1 MADLLLHDIET
12 IKSTYAR
19 GSWQRVVFAEF
30 ESSLGNQ
37 ARPFPCVFGAK
48 GWSDNQLRYVFL
60 DHLDARC
67 VAQALTAYLPA
78 ARTIGKNTSLVV
90 FTEPST
96 VHDMDTY
103 QAQFWDF
110 LKDLSALDHAPWP
123 EEIPKELDDAQ
134 WEFCFG
140 GEPIFVVCSTP
151 AHVLRQSRRASTL
164 TLTMQPRWVFDSI
177 LGTPSSARKSF
188 ALVRSRLAPYDAIG
202 VSPFLGPYGD
212 AQSREYAQYFLP
224 DHNEPATCPYATLNA
239 PEAKILKGVGDSLNL
254 CPDIA
259 RLLPE
264 QGCLELQQDAPGKVH
279 DWHAHAHDETLV
291 ILDGQLHFEAGACQG
306 VARATDVISLPA
318 RTRHRS
324 VSGPQGCRYLVAY
337 ADVTARLQV
346 RAAS

>member
-1 MADLLLHDIET
+1 MADPLLHDIET
-12 IKSTYAR
+12 IKSTYAH

-60 DHLDARC
+60 DHLDAGR
-67 VAQALTAYLPA
+67 VAQVLTAYLPA
-78 ARTIGKNTSLVV
+78 ARGLGKHTSLVV
-90 FTEPST
+90 FTAPSA
-96 VHDMDTY
+96 VRDMDSY
-103 QAQFWDF
+103 QAQFWNF
-110 LKDLSALDHAPWP
+110 LKDLSALDHVPWP
-123 EEIPKELDDAQ
+123 KDTPEELDDAR

-177 LGTPSSARKSF
+177 LGTPSSSKKSF
-188 ALVRSRLAPYDAIG
+188 ALVRSRLAPYDAID

-212 AQSREYAQYFLP
+212 AGSREYAQYFLP
-224 DHNEPATCPYATLNA
+224 DHNGPASCPYATLNA
-239 PEAKILKGVGDSLNL
+239 PEAKILKGVADSLNL

-279 DWHAHAHDETLV
+279 DWHVHPHDETLV

-324 VSGPQGCRYLVAY
+324 VSGPQGCRYLIAF
-337 ADVTARLQV
+337 ADVKAHLQA
-346 RAAS
+346 RAAL